1 MTKKDWLETSCWLI
15 VGAII
20 GAIIGS
26 FILLGIKSFKQ
37 SRNVYISDSVA
48 VDSTTVDTVSVKTEK
63 IDSSYWNSRKKVRE
77 AIEENKNPRICAMS
91 NKNGTVLIMGGNG
104 WICTSNV
111 NNDMRKKLHEINQC
125 GKTVIDVTI
134 TDGDYWVIVYDKNN
148 YYGVLPQN
156 LKDRLHSFNSNV
168 EYKTITFNE
177 EGEYIVLTTNGFY
190 TSSSKYKRF
199 YESRKIMLGELR
211 TATIWK
217 KGAIFCFE
225 KGITF
230 CGTIPESI
238 AKKMDLVDSGMKDVM
253 KFTDKGDFWFYRAAN
268 KEMGYAC
275 AWCSHINDVDN
286 KKSVKMVTN
295 DFTEEQSEENRISK
309 SSSQGG
315 NVRTPTPVQRPQTCG
330 ICGGSGRCSECG
342 GSGVSY
348 FGHGHICGACGGYGK
363 CATCGG
369 RGISGYVLEYVY

>member
-20 GAIIGS
+20 GAIIGF

-177 EGEYIVLTTNGFY
+177 EGEYIVLTTMVFILHPQN
-190 TSSSKYKRF
+190 
-199 YESRKIMLGELR
+199 
-211 TATIWK
+211 
-217 KGAIFCFE
+217 
-225 KGITF
+225 
-230 CGTIPESI
+230 
-238 AKKMDLVDSGMKDVM
+238 
-253 KFTDKGDFWFYRAAN
+253 
-268 KEMGYAC
+268 
-275 AWCSHINDVDN
+275 INDFMKV
-286 KKSVKMVTN
+286 VKL
-295 DFTEEQSEENRISK
+295 
-309 SSSQGG
+309 
-315 NVRTPTPVQRPQTCG
+315 C
-330 ICGGSGRCSECG
+330 
-342 GSGVSY
+342 
-348 FGHGHICGACGGYGK
+348 
-363 CATCGG
+363 
-369 RGISGYVLEYVY
+369 